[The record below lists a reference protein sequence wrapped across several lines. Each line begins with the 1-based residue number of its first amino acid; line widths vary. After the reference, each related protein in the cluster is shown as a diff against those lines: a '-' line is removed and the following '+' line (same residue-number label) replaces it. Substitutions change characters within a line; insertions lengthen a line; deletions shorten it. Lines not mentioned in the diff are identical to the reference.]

1 MAIPIQRRGMMLVMS
16 SASGAG
22 KTTLSRQLLAADPE
36 VVMSVSATTRP
47 KRPSE
52 VEGKDYFFVTPERFQ
67 EMVEA
72 GEFLEHA
79 RVFDHHYG
87 TPRTPVETALN
98 EGRDVLFD
106 IDWQGAQ
113 QLRHKARAD
122 VVSIFILPPST
133 EELEKRLKKR
143 AQDPDD
149 AVKRRMARAV
159 EEINHWSEYDYVII
173 NDKVEEALSEVR
185 AIVTAERLRRERR
198 QGLLDFVAS
207 LQPDGGSS

>member
-1 MAIPIQRRGMMLVMS
+1 MAISVKRRGMMLVMS

-52 VEGKDYFFVTPERFQ
+52 EEGKDYFFVTTERFQ
-67 EMVEA
+67 EMVEN

-79 RVFDHHYG
+79 RVFGHHYG
-87 TPRTPVETALN
+87 TPRAPVEKALA

-113 QLRHKARAD
+113 QLRQKARAD
-122 VVSIFILPPST
+122 MVGIFILPPST
-133 EELEKRLKKR
+133 EELEDRLKKR
-143 AQDPDD
+143 GQDSDEI
-149 AVKRRMARAV
+149 VKRRMERAV
-159 EEINHWSEYDYVII
+159 EEISHWIEYDYVII
-173 NDKVEEALSEVR
+173 NDDVAEALAEIR

-198 QGLLDFVAS
+198 EGLLEFVAS
-207 LQPDGGSS
+207 LKPNGGE